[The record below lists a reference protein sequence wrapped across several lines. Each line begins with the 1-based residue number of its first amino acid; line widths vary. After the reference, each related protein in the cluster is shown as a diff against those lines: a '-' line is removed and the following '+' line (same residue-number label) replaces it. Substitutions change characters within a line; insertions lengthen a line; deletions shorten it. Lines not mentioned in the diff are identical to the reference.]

1 MDAKKI
7 DGWAAAALSCYD
19 QERAKIEG
27 TLRDHLDRLNQKE
40 VEEFHEALADCF
52 DRLHASYATGDGHV
66 SLDSL
71 LLLYGTIEAQR
82 VLVEWCKQKV
92 DN

>member
-27 TLRDHLDRLNQKE
+27 TLKDHLDRLNQEE
-40 VEEFHEALADCF
+40 VEEFHEALSDCF
-52 DRLHASYATGDGHV
+52 ERLRTSYANGDGHV

-71 LLLYGTIEAQR
+71 LLLYGTIEGQR
-82 VLVEWCKQKV
+82 VLVEWCKQQIEK
-92 DN
+92 